1 MKRFLK
7 TKLSLICA
15 FCLIIC
21 MVGGFT
27 STAVPGGTDSADYSG
42 SSTQDNSALI
52 NISNIPSAGTQTY
65 NGVSIYVNG
74 IKVSDGIQVKG
85 TTYILMKTFFD
96 AIGVQTNIAWD
107 EKSNTA
113 TVTAQN
119 LSMTA
124 TAGSS
129 YFTAN
134 GRCFYLPQG
143 VVGTGGSV
151 ALPVSE
157 LAKVYQVVAKW
168 DEASSSYSIIA
179 DSPRPFASS
188 ASVYKEKDL
197 YWLSHLINAEAGN
210 QPLKGK
216 IAVGDVV
223 MNRLTDPTCPKTV
236 YNVIFDKKYG
246 VQFSVT
252 KNGGI
257 YAEPNAESVA
267 AAKICLEGYDVVG
280 SAIYFVNPRIAETA
294 WFSKTRTYVTT
305 IGEHVFYS

>member
-1 MKRFLK
+1 MEKA
-7 TKLSLICA
+7 S
-15 FCLIIC
+15 
-21 MVGGFT
+21 
-27 STAVPGGTDSADYSG
+27 
-42 SSTQDNSALI
+42 
-52 NISNIPSAGTQTY
+52 
-65 NGVSIYVNG
+65 
-74 IKVSDGIQVKG
+74 
-85 TTYILMKTFFD
+85 
-96 AIGVQTNIAWD
+96 WD

-134 GRCFYLPQG
+134 GRCFYLPQV

-223 MNRLTDPTCPKTV
+223 MACKFCARRPDVSERERRLS
-236 YNVIFDKKYG
+236 
-246 VQFSVT
+246 FSSCE
-252 KNGGI
+252 KLSPR
-257 YAEPNAESVA
+257 AAFLESA
-267 AAKICLEGYDVVG
+267 
-280 SAIYFVNPRIAETA
+280 
-294 WFSKTRTYVTT
+294 
-305 IGEHVFYS
+305 